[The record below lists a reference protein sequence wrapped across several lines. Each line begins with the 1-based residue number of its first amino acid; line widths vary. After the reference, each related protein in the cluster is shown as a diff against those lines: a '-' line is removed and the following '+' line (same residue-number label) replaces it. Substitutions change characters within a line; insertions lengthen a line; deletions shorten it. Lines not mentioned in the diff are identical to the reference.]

1 MCVLIS
7 GPQPRDD
14 ARTREKATKSGNSL
28 FHAVGP
34 QFSDGSLIRHLFPF
48 FSFSGDPAGLLE
60 HLHLE
65 CSRGG

>member
-1 MCVLIS
+1 MCVLIT

-14 ARTREKATKSGNSL
+14 AGTGDKTTKSGTIL

-34 QFSDGSLIRHLFPF
+34 QLSDGTLIRHLFPF
-48 FSFSGDPAGLLE
+48 FSSSGDPAGPLE

-65 CSRGG
+65 LSCGG